1 MMMIRPALSG
11 LMLGLC
17 LLGIPF
23 LDAVRADTGAVQT
36 MDPSLAARLATL
48 SDTMQVGPIIDVM
61 HDEGLAY
68 GATMAED
75 MFAAAPDAR
84 WAQVVAGIYD
94 TQAMK
99 DTFNTHFAA
108 ALAQNPAGLVAIED
122 FFGSERGQRILQL
135 EVTARRAL
143 LDTAVEDA
151 AKVAAEDMAVDHD
164 PRLAL
169 LKDFVAAGDLIE
181 MNVTGAMNTNL
192 AFYEGMAETGSFG
205 KEMTEDQILTDVWDQ
220 EPKVR
225 ADTEAWLIPYLA
237 MAYQPLSDADLE
249 AYTAFWESAAGHQLN
264 AALFASFD
272 VMFTDIS
279 RNLGR
284 AAAKQ
289 MQGDDI

>member
-1 MMMIRPALSG
+1 MMMRSVVTRTMLVFCLLAAPLIRPVL
-11 LMLGLC
+11 
-17 LLGIPF
+17 
-23 LDAVRADTGAVQT
+23 ADTGVVQQV
-36 MDPSLAARLATL
+36 DANLAARLATL
-48 SDTMQVGPIIDVM
+48 SETMQVGPIIDVM

-68 GATMAED
+68 GTTMAAD
-75 MFAAAPDAR
+75 MFPGAPDAR
-84 WAQVVAGIYD
+84 WAEVVAGIYD
-94 TQAMK
+94 AQAMK
-99 DTFNTHFAA
+99 DVFNTHFAA
-108 ALAQNPAGLVAIED
+108 ALAAHPGELAAIED
-122 FFGSERGQRILQL
+122 FFGSARGQRILQL

-143 LDTAVEDA
+143 LDTAIEDA

-169 LKDFVAAGDLIE
+169 LKDFVTAGDLIE
-181 MNVTGAMNTNL
+181 MNVTGAMNANL
-192 AFYEGMAETGSFG
+192 AFYEGMAESGAYG

-225 ADTEAWLIPYLA
+225 ADTEEWLIPYLA

-249 AYTAFWESAAGHQLN
+249 AYTAFWESDAGHALN

>member
-1 MMMIRPALSG
+1 MMTIRCALSG
-11 LMLGLC
+11 VMLGLC
-17 LLGIPF
+17 LLGTP
-23 LDAVRADTGAVQT
+23 LLRPALADTGAVQT
-36 MDPSLAARLATL
+36 MDPSLAARLASL

-75 MFAAAPDAR
+75 MFAAGPDAR
-84 WAQVVAGIYD
+84 WGHVVAGIYD
-94 TQAMK
+94 AQAMK
-99 DTFNTHFAA
+99 DVFNTHFAA
-108 ALAQNPAGLVAIED
+108 ALAAHPEELAAIED
-122 FFGSERGQRILQL
+122 FFGSDRGQRILQL

-143 LDTAVEDA
+143 LDTAVEEA
-151 AKVAAEDMAVDHD
+151 AKVTAEDMAVDHD

-169 LKDFVAAGDLIE
+169 LQDFVTAGDLIE
-181 MNVTGAMNTNL
+181 MNVMGAMNANL
-192 AFYEGMAETGSFG
+192 AFYQGMSENGALGAD
-205 KEMTEDQILTDVWDQ
+205 MTEDQILMDVWDQ
-220 EPKVR
+220 EPRVR

-237 MAYQPLSDADLE
+237 MAYQPLSDTDLE
-249 AYTAFWESAAGHQLN
+249 AYTAFWESDAGHQLN

-284 AAAKQ
+284 AAARQ

>member
-1 MMMIRPALSG
+1 MMMMRSVVTRTVLAVCLLAAPLIRPVLAE
-11 LMLGLC
+11 
-17 LLGIPF
+17 
-23 LDAVRADTGAVQT
+23 TGVVQT
-36 MDPSLAARLATL
+36 VDPSLAARLATL

-68 GATMAED
+68 GTTMAAD
-75 MFAAAPDAR
+75 LFQGAPDAR
-84 WAQVVAGIYD
+84 WGQVVAGIYD
-94 TQAMK
+94 AQAMK
-99 DTFNTHFAA
+99 DVFNTHFAA
-108 ALAQNPAGLVAIED
+108 ALAAHPAELAAIED
-122 FFGSERGQRILQL
+122 FFGSARGQRILQL

-143 LDTAVEDA
+143 LDTAIEDA

-169 LKDFVAAGDLIE
+169 LKDFVTAGDLIE
-181 MNVTGAMNTNL
+181 MNVTGAMNANL
-192 AFYEGMAETGSFG
+192 AFYQGMAESGAYG
-205 KEMTEDQILTDVWDQ
+205 KEMTEDQILTDVWDE

-225 ADTEAWLIPYLA
+225 ADTEDWLIPYLA

-249 AYTAFWESAAGHQLN
+249 AYTAFWESDAGHALN